1 MLKTQIIVTDLN
13 NLTDAR
19 YFAAWGVDYMAFN
32 CNPGEDTYVEA
43 LALKE
48 IKEWVEGPHF
58 LGMFNGL
65 SPASDIEE
73 QVEMLKLDGLILG
86 QFTPRESIDKIDA
99 AHLFV
104 EQKSPDASA
113 MIDKNTI
120 LAIDKKS
127 SRNYFDSGCFLN
139 ISDLDL
145 ETVKSVLEH
154 SYCGLVLR
162 GGDEEKVGFKS
173 YDFLDEV
180 FELLM
185 D

>member
-1 MLKTQIIVTDLN
+1 MLDILQHGELTIWPLIV
-13 NLTDAR
+13 
-19 YFAAWGVDYMAFN
+19 
-32 CNPGEDTYVEA
+32 
-43 LALKE
+43 
-48 IKEWVEGPHF
+48 WVEGPHF

-127 SRNYFDSGCFLN
+127 SRNYFDSGCF
-139 ISDLDL
+139 
-145 ETVKSVLEH
+145 
-154 SYCGLVLR
+154 CGLVLR